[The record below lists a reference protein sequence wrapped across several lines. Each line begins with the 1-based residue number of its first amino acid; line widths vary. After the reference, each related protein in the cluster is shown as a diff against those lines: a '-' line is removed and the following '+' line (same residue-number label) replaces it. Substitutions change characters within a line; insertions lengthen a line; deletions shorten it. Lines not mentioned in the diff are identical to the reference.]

1 MDRGVERGGGGPHAE
16 QVEAGRH
23 AAGDRHV
30 ADRDEAV
37 GRVVLDHDP
46 AQHDLIANTVLN
58 IVFCFVTVILY
69 STHQKCADGLHQ
81 PDDHVVGECDHVPLP
96 PS

>member
-1 MDRGVERGGGGPHAE
+1 MATICFGAWFYINECYRSRLDRGVQGGGGCPPHAE

-23 AAGDRHV
+23 AAGHRHV

-46 AQHDLIANTVLN
+46 AQHDLIANTV
-58 IVFCFVTVILY
+58 
-69 STHQKCADGLHQ
+69 
-81 PDDHVVGECDHVPLP
+81 
-96 PS
+96 

>member
-1 MDRGVERGGGGPHAE
+1 MNHVRCYRSRLDRGVQGGGGCPHAE

-46 AQHDLIANTVLN
+46 AQHDLIANTVYFSLFKSIFN
-58 IVFCFVTVILY
+58 
-69 STHQKCADGLHQ
+69 
-81 PDDHVVGECDHVPLP
+81 P
-96 PS
+96 PKMCRWPPPAR

>member
-1 MDRGVERGGGGPHAE
+1 MNRLRCYRSRLDRGVERGGGGPHAE

-46 AQHDLIANTVLN
+46 AQHDLIANIVLN
-58 IVFCFVTVILY
+58 IIFATSY
-69 STHQKCADGLHQ
+69 YD
-81 PDDHVVGECDHVPLP
+81 
-96 PS
+96 